1 FLFPPSLKMTTAN
14 AEPIALIGSAFR
26 FPGDSDTPS
35 KLWELLR
42 NPRDLLREVPE
53 DRFDADAFHHPDGRH
68 HGTSNVR
75 HSYFLD
81 QDPGEF
87 DNGFFNIP
95 AAEAEAIDP
104 QQRIL
109 METVYDSLCAGGQTI
124 EELRGSPTSVF
135 VGLMCDDWSGM
146 MGRDIE
152 TYPQYGATGTARSIM
167 SNRISYFFDWHG
179 PCMTIDTACSS
190 SLVAVHQA
198 IQTLHSGESKVAIA
212 AGANLILSPVMY
224 VAESKLS
231 MLSPNGRSRMWD
243 KDVDGYARGEGIAA
257 VVLKPLSAAIR
268 DNDNIECIIRAT
280 GVNQDGRTPGIT
292 MPSGTAQAALI
303 RDTYRRAGLD
313 IEKPEDRPQFF
324 HAHGTGTAA
333 GDPEEAQAISAAFY
347 SKHDVEDKLYV
358 GSIKTVIGHT
368 EGTAGLASLIGTSLA
383 LQNKIIPPNMH
394 FNTLNPKLE
403 PYYHHLEVPTQ
414 CIPWKESFPGQPRRA
429 SINSFGFG
437 GTNAHAI
444 LEEYKRPEND
454 TRQLKLDSSESASK
468 LLFSPLTFSAAS
480 ESSLNSILSSYLELL
495 QSNPKLNLR
504 DLAYSL
510 QSRTSTLPYR
520 VAIKGP
526 TKEDICDQMQGI
538 INGQIDSTV
547 GTRQLVK
554 QSQRILGVFT
564 GQGSQWARMGARLLE
579 SSSFVARR
587 MSELDQV
594 LAGVPIDLRPSW
606 KLQDLI
612 LAHPEYSRM
621 NDAAISQPVCTAV
634 QIVLVDLL
642 SAGRVKFNAV
652 VGHSS
657 GEIGASYAAGLLS
670 DRDAIRVAY
679 FRGLYAN
686 LAKSPNGSSKGSMM
700 AVGTT
705 FEDATDFCELEDF
718 EERIQIA
725 AQNSPSSITLS
736 GDEDA
741 VVEAVAIYQD
751 EGRFA
756 RQLKVDTAYHSAHV
770 ARCAESYRKALELCE
785 LDAPNPTGIK
795 WYSSVKSGRI
805 MEPGNMESQYWIE
818 NMVNPV
824 LFSSAV
830 TKAWTGSG
838 PFDIIL
844 EVGPHPVLKTPCLDT
859 IETISGQRPPYSGV
873 LRRGA
878 NDVQVLSDALGFVWT
893 ELGTG
898 SVDFRN
904 FESTISENNINS
916 KFLPALPKYP
926 FDHSKKFMSLS
937 RGSGLYRNAQGNPHP
952 LLGRRCQDRETLD
965 FIQWRNILSAREI
978 SWLRNHQ
985 IENQTILPAAGYV
998 CMAIEAVNDYAKDS
1012 NIGLIGIRDF
1022 HIDRAIV
1029 FNDSSPEIET
1039 LINLRI
1045 VSKTDES
1052 ITAEFSC
1059 SSGPVHERKSTMT
1072 FNTSGVVE
1080 VKFATL
1086 EAESLPAVEVDDLSL
1101 SNVDSDRFYNF
1112 LSGVGYNYTEPFR
1125 GITEIR
1131 RKADY
1136 ATGRLHD
1143 QSGSDWEDNLI
1154 VHPGMLDTA
1163 LQTGFAAFCCPGDER
1178 LWSLH
1183 VPTGIRSMLIN
1194 PYFTHTGIGKQR
1206 ELRYI
1211 TSTRQDREAKIY
1223 ADIHLSAGDS
1233 NHTFLQIEG
1242 TELVP
1247 LSPTG
1252 PSSDALLFSRLEY
1265 KVASPDAD
1273 AAALNYSYTQDEIQL
1288 SLDEERIA
1296 FYYFRRLLDSVT
1308 MEELDNSVPC
1318 YRHLVNY
1325 AKHMVPLVSTG
1336 QHTCV
1341 PASAQHDT
1349 EEYINDLIA
1358 KHHDEI
1364 SVRFLQSV
1372 GNNLPQAVK
1381 SGSSMLE
1388 HMFKDSMMDRMY
1400 DLGFGVGP
1408 INDILAQVVGQISHR
1423 YPHMNLLEIGAGTGA
1438 ATKRVL
1444 QTLGSAFSTYTFTD
1458 VSSSFFS
1465 KAQGSLKKFE
1475 DRMIFKTFDM
1485 VQSPESQGFD
1495 EGSYDVVIASN
1506 VLHITSNIQEAVQ
1519 NIRRLLKPGGYA
1531 VILDVAHNESLRIS
1545 LTMGSL
1551 PGWWLGTE
1559 SGRVLGPALTLPQ
1572 WDTLLNNCGFGGI
1585 DTATPSF
1592 HASNPLHVFC
1602 AQAVNER
1609 VEILRA
1615 PLTHPAKLT
1624 GSTPLVIVGG
1634 RQFETHR
1641 ICGQLNSTVG
1651 PMFASVHRFVSIE
1664 EMNSSGLAEGS
1675 TVLSLT
1681 ELDEPL
1687 LAMIT
1692 PQKIDALKTIWR
1704 QAKNILWVVNRS
1716 RGENAYSQMVN
1727 GIARCVRHEY
1737 PTMTLQILDF
1747 DCITKGTASMIADS
1761 VSNLQMLSNFAT
1773 ETHDEDL
1780 MWSLEPEIYFENGAK
1795 LIPRLLPCD
1804 ASNKRYN
1811 TTRRVVTEDVDPQHT
1826 NLTFSSEE
1834 GLPGVHQHS
1843 PLRINREL
1851 PFSCETR
1858 EIRVTHFLLSSL
1870 SIVSGAYLRLCIGV
1884 DTATQE
1890 GLFFASP
1897 MSESLAQVPEGWCI
1911 SLGQADPIAILTA
1924 ISSYILARA
1933 IKQSLSGYDTLLL
1946 HEPHPTVVQNLQN
1959 MLEDISISLQVT
1971 TSNKNAPKEW
1981 LYVDGNISQRR
1992 LKDILPAST
2001 TKFLDL
2007 SSSSMVSKV
2016 ITQCLP
2022 RNCHTIDP
2030 ATVLYPGIE
2039 LRAFVS
2045 AAEVGVVLKETWD
2058 RLIPVPLKA
2067 NSPPQSLPVVLLT
2080 TLTEPPAA
2088 GKSRFSIIDC
2098 TCPSVKA
2105 VVRPIDDGVLFR
2117 SDRTY
2122 FMVGLSGELGQSLCK
2137 WMVVHGA
2144 RHMVLTSRNPKV
2156 DSRFISSVK
2165 AMGADVRIMPMD
2177 VTSYESARGC
2187 YETVVKTMPP
2197 IAGVANGAMV
2207 LRDTPFENLDYDDFM
2222 TVLNPKVQGSL
2233 ILEDIFHDAPLDFF
2247 IFFSSTAAVKG
2258 NRAQSNYAAANQFM
2272 HSLAAKRKKRG
2283 AAASVINIGA
2293 VIGIGYVERDDVVNE
2308 FTFARM
2314 GFRPIAEQDIH
2325 HAFAEAMLVGTP
2337 TYNETCEV
2345 VTGISPLNP
2354 DDRAVD
2360 FFFSDLKFS
2369 HFVSQVP
2376 AEQATM
2382 SKTAN
2387 IQPVKVQLAK
2397 AKSKTHVL
2405 SIIQGMFGLESIL
2418 RKLKRKK
2425 SFTSPEFS
2433 LIVDDPINDKLTFVE
2448 QGIDSLMAVEVRSWF
2463 LKELGVDFAI
2473 LRILG
2478 GSSIAEFIDEA
2489 AKMLP
2494 SSIVDV
2500 SKLAGGQKVT
2510 AKPELPQPEP
2520 KAVPRDEGRSLVV
2533 NEERPTTSDHS
2544 SDTGSNGD
2552 NASTETSNSGVITP
2566 DLSLASTPVTPM
2578 ALSPMHFIKQPV
2590 NQSPESALPDEVI
2603 FPLSYSQSSFWFLNE
2618 YLTDKTTLNMTA
2630 MFKITGPLRVMDLEE
2645 AVNSTARR
2653 HEILRT
2659 RFLWTEEAEQREPMQ
2674 AVAPKPSLRLSQES
2688 IKSEAEADDVLKRV
2702 GKEPWDFRSRDPAKL
2717 LLLNLSDEVHFL
2729 VISMNHIMAD
2739 SYSFAVLLRDIGNA
2753 YSLGMLPRLPAE
2765 SQYRYFISQ
2774 QRGLHEI
2781 GGTQASIQY
2790 FRDALA
2796 PSSAYLQP
2804 IQLLPFAKT
2813 TTRQPLIRH
2822 SQEDAEIQ
2830 IDSVLKSKL
2839 RSIAKKHQS
2848 TSFHVY
2854 LSALKLLL
2862 FNILP
2867 ASTQEI
2873 FIGIADANR
2882 RDGNFQESIGLFL
2895 NLLPLRFHRSSADT
2909 IIASIIQTARD
2920 AAYGALSNSQVP
2932 FDVLLQELN
2941 IPRSNNYTPLFQV
2954 FLEYKQLSPDRP
2966 TWGECTVSG
2975 DTWIN
2980 MDTGYDLFLDV
2991 NEYTTTGCTINLRL
3005 QDTLYSK
3012 ESAELLL
3019 RSYVKVLEYIADAAD
3034 ATVGDVP
3041 TWSEHD
3047 IQAAL
3052 AAGSQVPL
3060 QPQWEPTLSARLDR
3074 MIQENG
3080 TRTALKD
3087 GNGVV
3092 LTYEQMGARIDYLT
3106 NTLLESG
3113 VKQGTVVG
3121 VLQEPSTDWICSL
3134 LSVLRA
3140 GCVYL
3145 PLDLKNSI
3153 PRLASIVKLAKP
3165 SVMLTD
3171 RSVSDKIAMI
3181 GADHATQFVVSD
3193 MKTPE
3198 QVEKSTNLAERDAP
3212 SVLLF
3217 TSGTTG
3223 EPKGVILRNENL
3235 IANAEA
3241 SSLIYPSG
3249 PDSVVLQQ
3257 TAFSFDFSL
3266 DQVLAAL
3273 TNGGCLYVVPSR
3285 SRGDPI
3291 AISKIMLEEKITY
3304 TSSTPSEFDLWL
3316 RYASEPLS
3324 RCDSW
3329 RFAFLAGESMSHNL
3343 ALEFHALKLPQL
3355 RVFNGFGP
3363 TEGTCIAAKIELDC
3377 QFPGDP
3383 VPDGFMMPGYTCAIV
3398 DENLNPVP
3406 TGVSGEIL
3414 LGGPCVASGY
3424 LNNPDAT
3431 KEKFIPDSF
3440 FGTPTSM
3447 YRTGDRGRLSADG
3460 NLYCEGRLAG
3470 DTQIKLRGFRIELG
3484 EVERAIVKHSDGAI
3498 SQAIVTLRGTGEESY
3513 LAAHVVFALELPVEA
3528 RERTIQVIRRSLPL
3542 PSYMRPSA
3550 IIPIDDIP
3558 RTAHLKIDRRAIQE
3572 LPIEQIDGK
3581 VANGEPE
3588 AVELTDA
3595 ELKLSELWRQ
3605 IIPLDPGPLTADSEF
3620 FSVGGSSILLVRLQ
3634 HLLKELFGA
3643 APELFSLMGAP
3654 ILGEMSAVIE
3664 ASPPSVTID
3673 WEAEAEL
3680 PEWAVQRNTDRSR
3693 NDGPVTILLTG
3704 SAGYIGRHL
3713 QPILANDE
3721 KVSRVFCLT
3730 RGPPPD
3736 ATNDNSKVSVIQT
3749 DISQPNLGVSDE
3761 LHATL
3766 TAEVD
3771 IIVHCAANRSFWDSH
3786 EVLRPDNYDSIKEL
3800 ARLATMTARVAPL
3813 HVFSSGAV
3821 ATYDNGSSPPQDGSD
3836 GYLSTKWVAE
3846 KFLRNFAEATKIP
3859 VYIHRPEATSL
3870 DTTESN
3876 SNATAVLDQL
3886 INISV
3891 QLGLRPTFHNITGSV
3906 HLQPVDP
3913 FVQSIH
3919 QTLHDSFGADSS
3931 SDCSQDPLTI
3941 LHHEATICVSTK
3953 DLEDRFNQEDS
3964 VRSLPDF
3971 PCLEWFGKAKRVGFS
3986 YVFTSWELVMGSD
3999 IQVVTRR

>member
-1 FLFPPSLKMTTAN
+1 MTTAN

-42 NPRDLLREVPE
+42 NPRDLLRKVPE
-53 DRFDADAFHHPDGRH
+53 DRFDADSFYHPDGRH

-109 METVYDSLCAGGQTI
+109 METVYDSLCAAGQTI

-135 VGLMCDDWSGM
+135 VGLMCDDWS
-146 MGRDIE
+146 
-152 TYPQYGATGTARSIM
+152 A
-167 SNRISYFFDWHG
+167 
-179 PCMTIDTACSS
+179 
-190 SLVAVHQA
+190 
-198 IQTLHSGESKVAIA
+198 
-212 AGANLILSPVMY
+212 MY

-268 DNDNIECIIRAT
+268 DNDNIECIVRAT

-347 SKHDVEDKLYV
+347 SKHDVHDKLYV

-383 LQNKIIPPNMH
+383 LQNKTIPPNMH

-403 PYYHHLEVPTQ
+403 PYYHHLQVPTQ

-454 TRQLKLDSSESASK
+454 PRQLELDSAESTSK
-468 LLFSPLTFSAAS
+468 LIFSPLTFSAAS
-480 ESSLNSILSSYLELL
+480 ELSLNSMLSSYLQHL
-495 QSNPKLNLR
+495 QSNPNLNLR

-526 TKEDICDQMQGI
+526 TKDDIRDQIQGI
-538 INGQIDSTV
+538 INGQIESTI

-554 QSQRILGVFT
+554 PSQRILGVFT

-579 SSSFVARR
+579 SSPFVARR
-587 MSELDQV
+587 MSELDAV
-594 LAGVPIDLRPSW
+594 LAGVPIELRPSW

-612 LAHPEYSRM
+612 LAHPQDSRM

-642 SAGRVKFNAV
+642 SAARVKFNAV

-657 GEIGASYAAGLLS
+657 GEIGAAYAAGLLS

-705 FEDATDFCELEDF
+705 LEDATDFCELEDF
-718 EERIQIA
+718 EDRIQIA

-770 ARCAESYRKALELCE
+770 APCADSYCKALGLCE

-795 WYSSVKSGRI
+795 WYSSVESGRI
-805 MEPGNMESQYWIE
+805 MELGNMESQYWID

-838 PFDIIL
+838 PFDIVL

-878 NDVQVLSDALGFVWT
+878 NDVQVLADALGFVWT
-893 ELGTG
+893 ELGAG
-898 SVDFRN
+898 SVDFGH
-904 FESTISENNINS
+904 FECTISENDIQS

-937 RGSGLYRNAQGNPHP
+937 RGSGVYRNAQGKPHP

-998 CMAIEAVNDYAKDS
+998 CMAIEAISDYAKDS

-1029 FNDSSPEIET
+1029 FNDSSPEMET

-1045 VSKTDES
+1045 VNKTDES

-1059 SSGPVHERKSTMT
+1059 SSGPVHERKSMMA

-1086 EAESLPAVEVDDLSL
+1086 EAGTLPTVDVDDLSL

-1136 ATGRLHD
+1136 ATGKLRD

-1194 PYFTHTGIGKQR
+1194 PYFTHTGIGKQK

-1211 TSTRQDREAKIY
+1211 TSTRQDIEAKIY
-1223 ADIHLSAGDS
+1223 ADIYLSAGDS

-1265 KVASPDAD
+1265 KLASPNAD
-1273 AAALNYSYTQDEIQL
+1273 AAALNSSYTQDEIQL

-1308 MEELDNSVPC
+1308 MEEVDNSMPY
-1318 YRHLVNY
+1318 YRHIVNY
-1325 AKHMVPLVSTG
+1325 AKHMVPIVSTG
-1336 QHTCV
+1336 QHACV

-1358 KHHDEI
+1358 KHHAEV

-1372 GNNLPQAVK
+1372 GDNLPQAIK

-1423 YPHMNLLEIGAGTGA
+1423 YPHMDLLEIGAGTGA

-1458 VSSSFFS
+1458 VSSSFFN
-1465 KAQGSLKKFE
+1465 KAQGGLKKFE

-1519 NIRRLLKPGGYA
+1519 NLRRLLKPGGYA

-1559 SGRVLGPALTLPQ
+1559 SGRVLGPALTLPK
-1572 WDTLLNNCGFGGI
+1572 WDTLLSKCGFGGI

-1615 PLTHPAKLT
+1615 PLTHPARLT
-1624 GSTPLVIVGG
+1624 GSTPLVIIGG
-1634 RQFETHR
+1634 RQFEIHR
-1641 ICGQLNSTVG
+1641 ICGQLASTVG
-1651 PMFASVHRFVSIE
+1651 AMFKSIQRFVSIE

-1687 LAMIT
+1687 FAMTT

-1716 RGENAYSQMVN
+1716 RGENAYSQMLN
-1727 GIARCVRHEY
+1727 GIARCIRHEY
-1737 PTMTLQILDF
+1737 PTITLQILDF
-1747 DCITKGTASMIADS
+1747 DCITKDTASMIADS
-1761 VSNLQMLSNFAT
+1761 VSNLQMLSDFAT
-1773 ETHDEDL
+1773 ETDDEDI
-1780 MWSLEPEIYFENGAK
+1780 MWSLEPEVYFENGLK
-1795 LIPRLLPCD
+1795 LIPRLLPCG
-1804 ASNKRYN
+1804 ASNRRYN
-1811 TTRRVVTEDVDPQHT
+1811 TTRRVVTEDVDPRNT
-1826 NLTFSSEE
+1826 DLTFSSEH
-1834 GLPGVHQHS
+1834 GLPGVQQHS
-1843 PLRINREL
+1843 PLRICREL
-1851 PFSCETR
+1851 PFICKKR
-1858 EIRVTHFLLSSL
+1858 KIRVTHFLLSSL
-1870 SIVSGAYLRLCIGV
+1870 RIVSGAYLRLCIGV

-1890 GLFFASP
+1890 EVFFASP
-1897 MSESLAQVPEGWCI
+1897 MTESLAQVPADWCI
-1911 SLGQADPIAILTA
+1911 PLGQADPIAILTA
-1924 ISSYILARA
+1924 ISSYLLARG
-1933 IKQSLSGYDTLLL
+1933 ITQSLSGYDTLLL
-1946 HEPHPTVVQNLQN
+1946 HDPHPTVVQTLLN
-1959 MLEDISISLQVT
+1959 MLEDMSISLQVT
-1971 TSNKNAPKEW
+1971 TSNWNSSNGW
-1981 LYVDGNISQRR
+1981 IYIDGNFSQRR
-1992 LKDILPAST
+1992 VKDILPAST

-2022 RNCHTIDP
+2022 RNCHVIDP
-2030 ATVLYPGIE
+2030 ETVLYPGID

-2045 AAEVGVVLKETWD
+2045 AAEVATVLKETWECSTS
-2058 RLIPVPLKA
+2058 VPLKA
-2067 NSPPQSLPVVLLT
+2067 ESLPVVPLT
-2080 TLTEPPAA
+2080 ALTEFSAA
-2088 GKSRFSIIDC
+2088 GESRFSIIDC

-2122 FMVGLSGELGQSLCK
+2122 FMVGLSGELGQSICK

-2156 DSRFISSVK
+2156 DPRFISLMK
-2165 AMGADVRIMPMD
+2165 GMGADVRVMPMD
-2177 VTSYESARGC
+2177 VTSYDSARSC

-2233 ILEDIFHDAPLDFF
+2233 ILEDLFHDDPLDFF

-2325 HAFAEAMLVGTP
+2325 HAFAEAMLVGNP

-2376 AEQATM
+2376 AEQATT

-2387 IQPVKVQLAK
+2387 NQPVKVQLAK

-2405 SIIQGMFGLESIL
+2405 SIIQGIFSL
-2418 RKLKRKK
+2418 RPPFLK
-2425 SFTSPEFS
+2425 SFLFRILADNSTHKPDSFLARLRRILQLS
-2433 LIVDDPINDKLTFVE
+2433 QDDPINDKLTFVE

-2478 GSSIAEFIDEA
+2478 GSSIAEFIDET

-2500 SKLAGGQKVT
+2500 SKLAVGQKET
-2510 AKPELPQPEP
+2510 AQPEPPQPEP
-2520 KAVPRDEGRSLVV
+2520 KAVPRDQGRSLVV
-2533 NEERPTTSDHS
+2533 NEERPTTSDYS
-2544 SDTGSNGD
+2544 SDTSSNGD
-2552 NASTETSNSGVITP
+2552 HDSTETSNSGVITP

-2578 ALSPMHFIKQPV
+2578 LLSPMHFIKQPA
-2590 NQSPESALPDEVI
+2590 NQSPDSALPDEVT

-2645 AVNSTARR
+2645 AVNSTAKR

-2659 RFLWTEEAEQREPMQ
+2659 RFLWTEEADSRQPMQ
-2674 AVAPKPSLRLSQES
+2674 AVAPKPSLRLSQET
-2688 IKSEAEADDVLKRV
+2688 IKSEAEANDVLKRV
-2702 GKEPWDFRSRDPAKL
+2702 GKEPWDFSSCDAAKL
-2717 LLLNLSDEVHFL
+2717 LLLSLSDELHFL

-2753 YSLGMLPRLPAE
+2753 YSSGILPRLPAE

-2813 TTRQPLIRH
+2813 TTRQPLSRH

-2830 IDSVLKSKL
+2830 IDSMLKSKL

-2862 FNILP
+2862 FNLLP
-2867 ASTQEI
+2867 ASTQDI

-2882 RDGNFQESIGLFL
+2882 RDGNFQDSIGLFL
-2895 NLLPLRFHRSSADT
+2895 NLLPLRFRRSCANTS
-2909 IIASIIQTARD
+2909 IASIIQTARD
-2920 AAYGALSNSQVP
+2920 ATYGALSHSQVP
-2932 FDVLLQELN
+2932 FDVLLKELN

-3019 RSYVKVLEYIADAAD
+3019 RSYIKVLEYIADTAD

-3041 TWSEHD
+3041 TWSELD

-3074 MIQENG
+3074 MIEENG
-3080 TRTALKD
+3080 TRNALKD
-3087 GNGVV
+3087 GNGAV
-3092 LTYEQMGARIDYLT
+3092 LTYEQMGARINYLT

-3113 VKQGTVVG
+3113 VEQGTVVG
-3121 VLQEPSTDWICSL
+3121 VLQEPSSDWICSL
-3134 LSVLRA
+3134 LSVIRA
-3140 GCVYL
+3140 GCIYL

-3171 RSVSDKIAMI
+3171 RSVSDKVAMI
-3181 GADHATQFVVSD
+3181 GADHTTQFVVSD
-3193 MKTPE
+3193 METPE
-3198 QVEKSTNLAERDAP
+3198 QVEKSSNLAERDAP
-3212 SVLLF
+3212 AVLLF

-3241 SSLIYPSG
+3241 SSLIYPAG

-3273 TNGGCLYVVPSR
+3273 TNGGCLYVVPSH

-3291 AISKIMLEEKITY
+3291 AISKLMLEEKITY

-3329 RFAFLAGESMSHNL
+3329 RFAFLAGESMNHNL
-3343 ALEFHALKLPQL
+3343 ALEFHALKLPHL

-3383 VPDGFMMPGYTCAIV
+3383 SPQVYPERSCLEVPAWHLAI
-3398 DENLNPVP
+3398 LTTPMRQ
-3406 TGVSGEIL
+3406 
-3414 LGGPCVASGY
+3414 
-3424 LNNPDAT
+3424 
-3431 KEKFIPDSF
+3431 KKKFIPDSF
-3440 FGTPTSM
+3440 FGTSTSM

-3513 LAAHVVFALELPVEA
+3513 LAAHVVFALELPVEV

-3581 VANGEPE
+3581 AVRGEQEP
-3588 AVELTDA
+3588 VELRDA

-3605 IIPLDPGPLTADSEF
+3605 IMPLDPGPLTADSDF

-3634 HLLKELFGA
+3634 HLLTESFGA

-3654 ILGEMSAVIE
+3654 ILSEMSAVIE
-3664 ASPPSVTID
+3664 ASRPSFAID

-3680 PEWAVQRNTDRSR
+3680 PEWAAQRNTDQSQ
-3693 NDGPVTILLTG
+3693 NDGPITILLTG

-3713 QPILANDE
+3713 KPILANDE
-3721 KVSRVFCLT
+3721 KISRIYCLT
-3730 RGPPPD
+3730 RGQLPD
-3736 ATNDNSKVSVIQT
+3736 ANNDNPKVSIIQT
-3749 DISQPNLGVSDE
+3749 DISQSNLGVSDE
-3761 LHATL
+3761 VYATL
-3766 TAEVD
+3766 IAVVD
-3771 IIVHCAANRSFWDSH
+3771 IIVHCAANRSFWDSY

-3821 ATYDNGSSPPQDGSD
+3821 VTYDSGSLPPQDGSE

-3846 KFLRNFAEATKIP
+3846 KFLRKFAEATNIP
-3859 VYIHRPEATSL
+3859 VYVHRPDPQACL
-3870 DTTESN
+3870 DTAESDN
-3876 SNATAVLDQL
+3876 SSVTAVLDQL

-3919 QTLHDSFGADSS
+3919 QTLHQSLRADSS
-3931 SDCSQDPLTI
+3931 QEPFKI
-3941 LHHEATICVSTK
+3941 LHHEATIRVSTK
-3953 DLEDRFNQEDS
+3953 DFEDRFDQEDS
-3964 VRSLPDF
+3964 VSSLPGF

-3999 IQVVTRR
+3999 SQVVTRR

>member
-1 FLFPPSLKMTTAN
+1 PSQGEGLFSHNLKMTPAS

-42 NPRDLLREVPE
+42 NPRDLLRKVPE
-53 DRFDADAFHHPDGRH
+53 DRFDADAFYHPDGRH

-75 HSYFLD
+75 HSYFVD

-95 AAEAEAIDP
+95 VAEAEAIDP

-146 MGRDIE
+146 IGRDIE
-152 TYPQYGATGTARSIM
+152 TYPQYAATGTARSIM

-212 AGANLILSPVMY
+212 AGANLILSPAMY

-333 GDPEEAQAISAAFY
+333 GDPEEAQAISTAFF
-347 SKHDVEDKLYV
+347 SKHDFHDKLYV

-383 LQNKIIPPNMH
+383 LQNKTIPPNMH

-403 PYYHHLEVPTQ
+403 PYYRHLEVPTQ
-414 CIPWKESFPGQPRRA
+414 CIPWKESHPGQPRRA

-444 LEEYKRPEND
+444 LEEYKRLEND
-454 TRQLKLDSSESASK
+454 THQLELDSSESTSK

-480 ESSLNSILSSYLELL
+480 EFSLNSTLSSYLEYL
-495 QSNPKLNLR
+495 QSDPNLSLR

-526 TKEDICDQMQGI
+526 TKDDIRAQLQGV
-538 INGQIDSTV
+538 INGQIESTI

-579 SSSFVARR
+579 SSPFVARR
-587 MSELDQV
+587 MSELDTV

-606 KLQDLI
+606 KLQELI
-612 LAHPEYSRM
+612 LAHPEDSKM

-642 SAGRVKFNAV
+642 NAARVKFNAV

-657 GEIGASYAAGLLS
+657 GEIGAAYAAGLLS

-686 LAKSPNGSSKGSMM
+686 LAKSPNGSSMGSMM

-705 FEDATDFCELEDF
+705 LEDATDFCELEDF

-736 GDEDA
+736 GDEEA

-770 ARCAESYRKALELCE
+770 APCAEAYRKALELCE
-785 LDAPNPTGIK
+785 LDAPSPTETK
-795 WYSSVKSGRI
+795 WYSSVQSGCI
-805 MEPGNMESQYWIE
+805 VEPDTLEPQYWID

-830 TKAWTGSG
+830 TEAWNGSG

-859 IETISGQRPPYSGV
+859 IETIFGNRPPYSGV

-878 NDVQVLSDALGFVWT
+878 NDVQVFSDALGFVWT
-893 ELGTG
+893 ELGAG
-898 SVDFRN
+898 SVDFGN
-904 FESTISENNINS
+904 FECIISENDIKS
-916 KFLPALPKYP
+916 KFLPSLPKYP

-937 RGSGLYRNAQGNPHP
+937 RGSGLYRNAHGQPHP
-952 LLGRRCQDRETLD
+952 LLGRRCQDRETMD
-965 FIQWRNILSAREI
+965 FVQWRNILSAREI

-998 CMAIEAVNDYAKDS
+998 CMAIEAISHYAKDS
-1012 NIGLIGIRDF
+1012 KIGLIGIRDF

-1045 VSKTDES
+1045 VSRTDES

-1059 SSGPVHERKSTMT
+1059 SSGAVHERKSTMA
-1072 FNTSGVVE
+1072 FNTSGTVE
-1080 VKFATL
+1080 VKFASL
-1086 EAESLPAVEVDDLSL
+1086 EPQALPPVDLDDLSL
-1101 SNVDSDRFYNF
+1101 SEVDSDRFYNF
-1112 LSGVGYNYTEPFR
+1112 LSAVGYNYTEPFR

-1136 ATGRLHD
+1136 ATGRILD

-1194 PYFTHTGIGKQR
+1194 PYFTHTGIGKQT
-1206 ELRYI
+1206 ELRYV
-1211 TSTRQDREAKIY
+1211 TATRQDREANIY

-1233 NHTFLQIEG
+1233 DHTFLQIEG

-1247 LSPTG
+1247 LTPTG
-1252 PSSDALLFSRLEY
+1252 PSNDALLFSRLEY
-1265 KVASPDAD
+1265 KLATPDAD
-1273 AAALNYSYTQDEIQL
+1273 SAALNLSYTQEEIQL

-1296 FYYFRRLLDSVT
+1296 FYYFRQLLELVT
-1308 MEELDNSVPC
+1308 TEELDKSVPY
-1318 YRHLVNY
+1318 YRHLFNY
-1325 AKHMVPLVSTG
+1325 AKHMVPIVSTG
-1336 QHTCV
+1336 QHACV
-1341 PASAQHDT
+1341 PACAQHDT
-1349 EEYINDLIA
+1349 EDYINDLIA
-1358 KHHDEI
+1358 KYPDEV
-1364 SVRFLQSV
+1364 SVHFLQSV

-1388 HMFKDSMMDRMY
+1388 HMFRDSMMDRMY

-1408 INDILAQVVGQISHR
+1408 INDILAHVVGQISHR

-1444 QTLGSAFSTYTFTD
+1444 PTLGSAFSTYTFTD
-1458 VSSSFFS
+1458 ISSSFFN
-1465 KAQGSLKKFE
+1465 KAQGSLKRFE

-1485 VQSPESQGFD
+1485 AQSPKSQGFD

-1506 VLHITSNIQEAVQ
+1506 VLHITSNIEEAVQ
-1519 NIRRLLKPGGYA
+1519 NLRRLLKPGGYA

-1551 PGWWLGTE
+1551 PGWWLGAE
-1559 SGRVLGPALTLPQ
+1559 SGRALGPALTLPQ

-1592 HASNPLHVFC
+1592 HAANPLHVFC

-1615 PLTHPAKLT
+1615 PLTHPARLT
-1624 GSTPLVIVGG
+1624 GFTPLVIVGG

-1641 ICGQLNSTVG
+1641 ICGQLISMVG

-1675 TVLSLT
+1675 TILSLT

-1687 LAMIT
+1687 LAMTT

-1737 PTMTLQILDF
+1737 PTITLQILDF
-1747 DCITKGTASMIADS
+1747 DCITKETASMIAES
-1761 VSNLQMLSNFAT
+1761 VSNLQMLSNFST
-1773 ETHDEDL
+1773 ETHDEDI
-1780 MWSLEPEIYFENGAK
+1780 MWSLEPEVYFENGVK

-1811 TTRRVVTEDVDPQHT
+1811 TTRRVVTEDVDPQ
-1826 NLTFSSEE
+1826 NADLTFSSEE
-1834 GLPGVHQHS
+1834 DLLGVQQHS
-1843 PLRINREL
+1843 PLRIHRAL
-1851 PFSCETR
+1851 PFICQTR
-1858 EIRVTHFLLSSL
+1858 KIRVTHFLLSSL
-1870 SIVSGAYLRLCIGV
+1870 SIVAGAYLRLCIGV
-1884 DTATQE
+1884 DTVTQE
-1890 GLFFASP
+1890 MLFAASP
-1897 MSESLAQVPEGWCI
+1897 MSESSTEVPADWCI
-1911 SLGQADPIAILTA
+1911 PLDQADPIAILDA
-1924 ISSYILARA
+1924 LSSYILARS
-1933 IKQSLSGYDTLLL
+1933 ITQSLSGCDALLL
-1946 HEPHPTVVQNLQN
+1946 HDPHPTVVKYLQNL
-1959 MLEDISISLQVT
+1959 LKDRPISLQVT
-1971 TSNKNAPKEW
+1971 TSNKNAPNGW
-1981 LYVDGNISQRR
+1981 LYVEKNYSQRR
-1992 LKDILPAST
+1992 VKDILPAST
-2001 TKFLDL
+2001 TTFLDL
-2007 SSSSMVSKV
+2007 SSASTFSQV
-2016 ITQCLP
+2016 IRKCLP
-2022 RNCHTIDP
+2022 RNCHIIDP
-2030 ATVLYPGIE
+2030 ATLLYPGIE
-2039 LRAFVS
+2039 LRPFVS
-2045 AAEVGVVLKETWD
+2045 AAEVAAVLKEAWD
-2058 RLIPVPLKA
+2058 RTISVPLKA
-2067 NSPPQSLPVVLLT
+2067 ESLPVVPLSA
-2080 TLTEPPAA
+2080 LTEYFAA
-2088 GKSRFSIIDC
+2088 GESRFSIIDC
-2098 TCPSVKA
+2098 TGTSVKA
-2105 VVRPIDDGVLFR
+2105 VICPIDDGVLFR
-2117 SDRTY
+2117 PDKTY

-2137 WMVVHGA
+2137 WMVAHGA
-2144 RHMVLTSRNPKV
+2144 RHVVLTSRNPKV
-2156 DSRFISSVK
+2156 DPRFISLMK
-2165 AMGADVRIMPMD
+2165 RMGADVRVMSMD
-2177 VTSYESARGC
+2177 VTSHQSARDC
-2187 YETVVKTMPP
+2187 YETIVKTMPP

-2233 ILEDIFHDAPLDFF
+2233 ILEDLFHDAPLDFF

-2325 HAFAEAMLVGTP
+2325 HAFAEAMLVGNPVYT
-2337 TYNETCEV
+2337 ETCEV

-2382 SKTAN
+2382 GMTAN
-2387 IQPVKVQLAK
+2387 NQPVKVQLAK
-2397 AKSKTHVL
+2397 AKTKAHVL
-2405 SIIQGMFGLESIL
+2405 SIIQDSFLARLRRIL
-2418 RKLKRKK
+2418 QL
-2425 SFTSPEFS
+2425 SQ
-2433 LIVDDPINDKLTFVE
+2433 DDPINDKLTFVE

-2473 LRILG
+2473 LKILG

-2489 AKMLP
+2489 VKMLP
-2494 SSIVDV
+2494 NSIVDV
-2500 SKLAGGQKVT
+2500 SQLAVGQKET
-2510 AKPELPQPEP
+2510 AKLELTHPEP
-2520 KAVPRDEGRSLVV
+2520 KAVLRDEGRSLVV
-2533 NEERPTTSDHS
+2533 NEERPTTSASS
-2544 SDTGSNGD
+2544 SDTSSNGD
-2552 NASTETSNSGVITP
+2552 NPSTETSNSGMITP

-2578 ALSPMHFIKQPV
+2578 VLSPTQFIKHPA
-2590 NQSPESALPDEVI
+2590 NQSPDEVT
-2603 FPLSYSQSSFWFLNE
+2603 FPLSYNQSAFWFLNE
-2618 YLTDKTTLNMTA
+2618 YLTDKTTLSMTA
-2630 MFKITGPLRVMDLEE
+2630 MFKITGPLRIKDLEE
-2645 AVNSTARR
+2645 AVTLTVKR
-2653 HEILRT
+2653 HDILRT
-2659 RFLWTEEAEQREPMQ
+2659 RFLWTEEADQRQPMQ
-2674 AVAPKPSLRLSQES
+2674 AVTPKAFFRLSQES
-2688 IKSEAEADDVLKRV
+2688 IESEAEANGVLERV
-2702 GKEPWDFRSRDPAKL
+2702 GKEPWISSSRDAAKL

-2739 SYSFAVLLRDIGNA
+2739 SYSFAVLLRDIGVA
-2753 YSLGMLPRLPAE
+2753 YSSGVLPQLRAE
-2765 SQYRYFISQ
+2765 SQYKYFVSQ

-2781 GGTQASIQY
+2781 GATQASVQY
-2790 FRDALA
+2790 FRDTLA

-2804 IQLLPFAKT
+2804 IQLLPFTKS
-2813 TTRQPLIRH
+2813 TTRQPLSRH
-2822 SQEDAEIQ
+2822 SQEEAEIQ

-2854 LSALKLLL
+2854 LTALKLLL
-2862 FNILP
+2862 FNLLP
-2867 ASTQEI
+2867 TSTQDI

-2882 RDGNFQESIGLFL
+2882 REGNFQDSIGLFL
-2895 NLLPLRFHRSSADT
+2895 NLLPLRFHRSSANT
-2909 IIASIIQTARD
+2909 SLGSVIQTARD
-2920 AAYGALSNSQVP
+2920 TTYGALAHSQVP
-2932 FDVLLQELN
+2932 FDVLLQELS
-2941 IPRSNNYTPLFQV
+2941 IPRSNSYTPLFQV

-2991 NEYTTTGCTINLRL
+2991 NEYSNTGCTINLRL

-3060 QPQWEPTLSARLDR
+3060 QPQWESTLSARLDR
-3074 MIQENG
+3074 MIEENG
-3080 TRTALKD
+3080 TRIALKD

-3092 LTYEQMGARIDYLT
+3092 LTYEQMGARIDFLT
-3106 NTLLESG
+3106 NTLLASG
-3113 VKQGTVVG
+3113 VAQGTIIG

-3153 PRLASIVKLAKP
+3153 PRLTNIVQLAKP

-3171 RSVSDKIAMI
+3171 RSVSDKVALI
-3181 GADHATQFVVSD
+3181 GVCHITEFVVSE

-3198 QVEKSTNLAERDAP
+3198 KIEKSRNVAERDAP
-3212 SVLLF
+3212 AVLLF

-3241 SSLIYPSG
+3241 SSLIYSVG
-3249 PDSVVLQQ
+3249 PDSIVLQQ

-3291 AISKIMLEEKITY
+3291 AISQIMLEQKITY
-3304 TSSTPSEFDLWL
+3304 ASSTPSEFDLWL
-3316 RYASEPLS
+3316 RYASQPLS
-3324 RCDSW
+3324 QCHSW
-3329 RFAFLAGESMSHNL
+3329 KFAVLAGESMSRNL

-3363 TEGTCIAAKIELDC
+3363 TEGTCIAAKIELDS

-3398 DENLNPVP
+3398 DEYLQPVP
-3406 TGVSGEIL
+3406 AGVSGEIL

-3424 LNNPDAT
+3424 LNNPDGT
-3431 KEKFIPDSF
+3431 REKFIPDSF
-3440 FGTPTSM
+3440 FGTSTSM
-3447 YRTGDRGRLSADG
+3447 YRTGDRGRLLADG
-3460 NLYCEGRLAG
+3460 KLYCEGRLAG

-3498 SQAIVTLRGTGEESY
+3498 SQAIVTLRGIGEESY
-3513 LAAHVVFALELPVEA
+3513 LAAHVVFALDLPVEV

-3581 VANGEPE
+3581 EAHGEE
-3588 AVELTDA
+3588 AAADLTDA

-3605 IIPLDPGPLTADSEF
+3605 IMPLDPGPLTAESDF
-3620 FSVGGSSILLVRLQ
+3620 FLVGGSSILLVRLQ
-3634 HLLKELFGA
+3634 HLLTESFGA
-3643 APELFSLMGAP
+3643 APELVSLMGAP
-3654 ILGEMSAVIE
+3654 VLGEMSLVIE
-3664 ASPPSVTID
+3664 ASRPSLTID
-3673 WEAEAEL
+3673 WEVEAEL
-3680 PEWAVQRNTDRSR
+3680 SEWAVQRNTDRSQ
-3693 NDGPVTILLTG
+3693 NDGPITILLTG

-3721 KVSRVFCLT
+3721 KVSQVFCLSRSPLT
-3730 RGPPPD
+3730 DG
-3736 ATNDNSKVSVIQT
+3736 TNGNPKVSLIQT

-3761 LHATL
+3761 VYAKLM
-3766 TAEVD
+3766 AEVD
-3771 IIVHCAANRSFWDSH
+3771 IIVHCAANRSFWDRY

-3800 ARLATMTARVAPL
+3800 ARLATMTARSAPL

-3821 ATYDNGSSPPQDGSD
+3821 ATYDNGTFPLQDGSE

-3846 KFLRNFAEATKIP
+3846 KFLRKFAEATKIP
-3859 VYIHRPEATSL
+3859 VYIHRPEPQACL
-3870 DTTESN
+3870 DTTESD
-3876 SNATAVLDQL
+3876 SSSVTPVLDQL

-3913 FVQSIH
+3913 FVQSIR
-3919 QTLHDSFGADSS
+3919 QTLHESLGADSS
-3931 SDCSQDPLTI
+3931 SDCSQTPFKI
-3941 LHHEATICVSTK
+3941 LHHEATIHVSTK
-3953 DLEDRFNQEDS
+3953 DIEDRFNHDDS
-3964 VRSLPDF
+3964 VRALPGF

-3999 IQVVTRR
+3999 SQVVARR

>member
-1 FLFPPSLKMTTAN
+1 MTATS

-42 NPRDLLREVPE
+42 NPRDLLRKIPE
-53 DRFDADAFHHPDGRH
+53 DRFDADAFYHPDGRH

-75 HSYFLD
+75 HSYFVD

-95 AAEAEAIDP
+95 VAEAEAIDP
-104 QQRIL
+104 QQRML

-152 TYPQYGATGTARSIM
+152 TYPQYAATGTARSIM

-212 AGANLILSPVMY
+212 AGANLILSPGRDPLIIISNLKKILLTRLAAMY

-257 VVLKPLSAAIR
+257 VVLKTLSAAIR

-333 GDPEEAQAISAAFY
+333 GDPEEAQAISTAFY
-347 SKHDVEDKLYV
+347 SKHDFHDKLYV

-368 EGTAGLASLIGTSLA
+368 EGTAGLASLIATSLA
-383 LQNKIIPPNMH
+383 LQNKTIPPNMH

-403 PYYHHLEVPTQ
+403 PFYRHLEVPTQ
-414 CIPWKESFPGQPRRA
+414 CIPWKESYPGQPRRA

-454 TRQLKLDSSESASK
+454 PRQLELDSSHSASK

-480 ESSLNSILSSYLELL
+480 ELSLNSMLSSYLEYL
-495 QSNPKLNLR
+495 QSNPNLNLH

-526 TKEDICDQMQGI
+526 TKDDICDQFQGI
-538 INGQIDSTV
+538 IGGQIESTV
-547 GTRQLVK
+547 ETRQLVK

-579 SSSFVARR
+579 SSPFMARR
-587 MSELDQV
+587 MSELDTV

-606 KLQDLI
+606 KLQELI
-612 LAHPEYSRM
+612 LAHPEDSRI

-642 SAGRVKFNAV
+642 NAARVKFDAV

-657 GEIGASYAAGLLS
+657 GEIGAAYAAGLLT

-686 LAKSPNGSSKGSMM
+686 LAKSPNSSSKGSMM

-705 FEDATDFCELEDF
+705 LEDATEFCELEDF

-741 VVEAVAIYQD
+741 VVEAVAIYND

-770 ARCAESYRKALELCE
+770 APCAESYRNALELCE
-785 LDAPNPTGIK
+785 LDAPSPTGIR
-795 WYSSVKSGRI
+795 WYSSVQSGHV
-805 MEPGNMESQYWIE
+805 MEPHNLDAQYWID

-859 IETISGQRPPYSGV
+859 IETISGHRPPYSGV

-878 NDVQVLSDALGFVWT
+878 NDVEVFSDALGFVWT
-893 ELGTG
+893 ELGAG

-904 FESTISENNINS
+904 FECTISENDIKS
-916 KFLPALPKYP
+916 KFLPTLPKYP

-937 RGSGLYRNAQGNPHP
+937 RGSGLYRNAQGKPHP

-978 SWLRNHQ
+978 SWLKNHQ

-998 CMAIEAVNDYAKDS
+998 CMAIEAISDYAKDS
-1012 NIGLIGIRDF
+1012 KIGLIGIRDF

-1029 FNDSSPEIET
+1029 FNDNSPEIET

-1052 ITAEFSC
+1052 VTAEFSC
-1059 SSGPVHERKSTMT
+1059 SSGAVHERKSMMA
-1072 FNTSGVVE
+1072 FNTSGTVE
-1080 VKFATL
+1080 VKFASL
-1086 EAESLPAVEVDDLSL
+1086 EPDALPPVDLDDLSL
-1101 SNVDSDRFYNF
+1101 SEVDSDRFYNF

-1136 ATGRLHD
+1136 ATGRICD
-1143 QSGSDWEDNLI
+1143 QSGSDWEDSLI

-1163 LQTGFAAFCCPGDER
+1163 LQTAFAAFCCPGDER

-1194 PYFTHTGIGKQR
+1194 PYFTHTGIGKQT
-1206 ELRYI
+1206 ELQYV
-1211 TSTRQDREAKIY
+1211 TATRQDREAKIY

-1247 LSPTG
+1247 LTPTG
-1252 PSSDALLFSRLEY
+1252 PSNDALLFSRLEY
-1265 KVASPDAD
+1265 KLATPDAD
-1273 AAALNYSYTQDEIQL
+1273 SAALNFSYTQEDIQL

-1296 FYYFRRLLDSVT
+1296 FYYFRQLLQLVT
-1308 MEELDNSVPC
+1308 MDELDRSVPY
-1318 YRHLVNY
+1318 YRHLLNY

-1336 QHTCV
+1336 QHACV
-1341 PASAQHDT
+1341 PACAQHDT
-1349 EEYINDLIA
+1349 EGYINDLIA
-1358 KHHDEI
+1358 KHPDEV

-1372 GNNLPQAVK
+1372 GKNLPQAVK

-1408 INDILAQVVGQISHR
+1408 INDILAHVVGQISHR
-1423 YPHMNLLEIGAGTGA
+1423 YPHMNLLEIA
-1438 ATKRVL
+1438 
-1444 QTLGSAFSTYTFTD
+1444 AFSIRHR
-1458 VSSSFFS
+1458 
-1465 KAQGSLKKFE
+1465 GGLKKFE

-1506 VLHITSNIQEAVQ
+1506 VLHISSNIQEAVQ
-1519 NIRRLLKPGGYA
+1519 NLRRLLKPGGYA

-1551 PGWWLGTE
+1551 PGWWLGAE

-1572 WDTLLNNCGFGGI
+1572 WDTFLSNCGFGGI

-1592 HASNPLHVFC
+1592 HATNPLHVFC

-1615 PLTHPAKLT
+1615 PLTHPARLK
-1624 GSTPLVIVGG
+1624 GFTPLVIVGG

-1641 ICGQLNSTVG
+1641 ICGQLVSMVG

-1687 LAMIT
+1687 LAMTT

-1727 GIARCVRHEY
+1727 GIARCIRHEY
-1737 PTMTLQILDF
+1737 PAITLQILDF
-1747 DCITKGTASMIADS
+1747 DCITKETASMIADS
-1761 VSNLQMLSNFAT
+1761 VSNLQMLSNFSI
-1773 ETHDEDL
+1773 ETHDEDI
-1780 MWSLEPEIYFENGAK
+1780 MWSLEPEVYIENGVK

-1811 TTRRVVTEDVDPQHT
+1811 TTRRVVTEDVDPQKT
-1826 NLTFSSEE
+1826 DLTFASEE
-1834 GLPGVHQHS
+1834 DRPGVQQHS
-1843 PLRINREL
+1843 PLRIHRAL
-1851 PFSCETR
+1851 SFICQTR
-1858 EIRVTHFLLSSL
+1858 RIRVTHFLLSSL

-1890 GLFFASP
+1890 RLFFASS
-1897 MSESLAQVPEGWCI
+1897 MAESSTEVPADWCI
-1911 SLGQADPIAILTA
+1911 ALDQGDPIAILNT
-1924 ISSYILARA
+1924 ISSYLLARS
-1933 IKQSLSGYDTLLL
+1933 ITQSLTGYDTLLL
-1946 HEPHPTVVQNLQN
+1946 HDPHSTVVQSLHK
-1959 MLEDISISLQVT
+1959 MLEDMSISLQVT
-1971 TSNKNAPKEW
+1971 TSKRNAPNGW
-1981 LYVDGNISQRR
+1981 LYVDKNFSQRR
-1992 LKDILPAST
+1992 VKDILPAFT

-2007 SSSSMVSKV
+2007 SSSSMVSEV
-2016 ITQCLP
+2016 ITKCLP
-2022 RNCHTIDP
+2022 RNCHIIDS
-2030 ATVLYPGIE
+2030 ATLLYPGIE

-2045 AAEVGVVLKETWD
+2045 AAEVAAVLKEAWD
-2058 RLIPVPLKA
+2058 RTIPVPLKA
-2067 NSPPQSLPVVLLT
+2067 ESLPVVPLA
-2080 TLTEPPAA
+2080 TLTEYSAA
-2088 GKSRFSIIDC
+2088 GESRFSIIDC
-2098 TCPSVKA
+2098 TGPSVKA
-2105 VVRPIDDGVLFR
+2105 LVRPIDDGMLFR
-2117 SDRTY
+2117 PDRTY

-2144 RHMVLTSRNPKV
+2144 RHVVLTSRNPKV
-2156 DSRFISSVK
+2156 DPRFISLMK
-2165 AMGADVRIMPMD
+2165 RMGADMRIMPMD
-2177 VTSYESARGC
+2177 VTSHESAQHC

-2233 ILEDIFHDAPLDFF
+2233 ILEDLFHDAPLDFF

-2325 HAFAEAMLVGTP
+2325 HAFAEAMLVGNPAYT
-2337 TYNETCEV
+2337 ETCEV

-2387 IQPVKVQLAK
+2387 NQPVKVQLAK
-2397 AKSKTHVL
+2397 AKTKIHVL
-2405 SIIQGMFGLESIL
+2405 SIIQDSFLARLRRIL
-2418 RKLKRKK
+2418 QL
-2425 SFTSPEFS
+2425 PQ
-2433 LIVDDPINDKLTFVE
+2433 DDPINEKLTFVE

-2478 GSSIAEFIDEA
+2478 GSSITEFIDEA

-2494 SSIVDV
+2494 SSIVDI
-2500 SKLAGGQKVT
+2500 SKLAVGQKET
-2510 AKPELPQPEP
+2510 AKIEMAQPEP
-2520 KAVPRDEGRSLVV
+2520 ESIPRDEARSLGVSG
-2533 NEERPTTSDHS
+2533 EIPTSSGSS
-2544 SDTGSNGD
+2544 SDTSSDGD
-2552 NASTETSNSGVITP
+2552 DSSLDTSKSGTFTP

-2578 ALSPMHFIKQPV
+2578 LLSPTDFIRHPASQLPG
-2590 NQSPESALPDEVI
+2590 SALPDELTY
-2603 FPLSYSQSSFWFLNE
+2603 PLSYNQSAFWFLNE

-2630 MFKITGPLRVMDLEE
+2630 MFKVTGLLRIMDLEE
-2645 AVNSTARR
+2645 AVTLTVKR
-2653 HEILRT
+2653 HDILRT
-2659 RFLWTEEAEQREPMQ
+2659 RFLWTEEADQRRPVQ
-2674 AVAPKPSLRLSQES
+2674 AVTPKAFVGISQES
-2688 IKSEAEADDVLKRV
+2688 IESEAEANGVLERV
-2702 GKEPWDFRSRDPAKL
+2702 GEEPWDSSSSDAAKVL
-2717 LLLNLSDEVHFL
+2717 LLELSDEIHFL
-2729 VISMNHIMAD
+2729 IISMNHIMAD
-2739 SYSFAVLLRDIGNA
+2739 SYSFAVLLRDIGVA
-2753 YSLGMLPRLPAE
+2753 YSSGILPKLPAE
-2765 SQYRYFISQ
+2765 SQYRYFVSQ
-2774 QRGLHEI
+2774 QRGLHEV

-2790 FRDALA
+2790 FQDTLA

-2804 IQLLPFAKT
+2804 IQLLPFAKS
-2813 TTRQPLIRH
+2813 TTRQRLSRH
-2822 SQEDAEIQ
+2822 SQEEAEIQ

-2839 RSIAKKHQS
+2839 RSIAKQHQS

-2854 LSALKLLL
+2854 LSALQLLL
-2862 FNILP
+2862 FNLLP
-2867 ASTQEI
+2867 RSTQDI

-2882 RDGNFQESIGLFL
+2882 RDGNFQDSIGLFL
-2895 NLLPLRFHRSSADT
+2895 NLLPLRFHRSSANAT
-2909 IIASIIQTARD
+2909 IASVIQTARD
-2920 AAYGALSNSQVP
+2920 ATYGALSNSQVP

-2966 TWGECTVSG
+2966 NWGECTVNG

-2980 MDTGYDLFLDV
+2980 MNTGYDLFLDV
-2991 NEYTTTGCTINLRL
+2991 NEYTNTGCTINLRL

-3012 ESAELLL
+3012 KSAELLL
-3019 RSYVKVLEYIADAAD
+3019 RSYVKVLEYIADASD
-3034 ATVGDVP
+3034 ATVGGVP

-3047 IQAAL
+3047 IQPAL

-3060 QPQWEPTLSARLDR
+3060 QPRWEPTLSARLDK
-3074 MIQENG
+3074 MIEEND
-3080 TRTALKD
+3080 TRIALKD
-3087 GNGVV
+3087 GNEVV
-3092 LTYEQMGARIDYLT
+3092 LNYEQMGARIDYLT
-3106 NTLLESG
+3106 NTLLASG
-3113 VKQGTVVG
+3113 VEKGTVVG

-3140 GCVYL
+3140 GCIYL
-3145 PLDLKNSI
+3145 PLDLKNSV

-3165 SVMLTD
+3165 SIMLTD
-3171 RSVSDKIAMI
+3171 RSVSDKVAMI
-3181 GADHATQFVVSD
+3181 DASHATEFVVSD

-3198 QVEKSTNLAERDAP
+3198 QVEKSRNLAERDAP
-3212 SVLLF
+3212 AVLLF

-3241 SSLIYPSG
+3241 SSLIYPAG
-3249 PDSVVLQQ
+3249 PDLVVLQQ

-3285 SRGDPI
+3285 IRGDPI
-3291 AISKIMLEEKITY
+3291 AISQIMLEEKITY

-3324 RCDSW
+3324 RCHSW
-3329 RFAFLAGESMSHNL
+3329 RFAFLAGESMSRNL
-3343 ALEFHALKLPQL
+3343 ALEFHALKLSQL

-3363 TEGTCIAAKIELDC
+3363 TEGTCIAAKIELDY

-3383 VPDGFMMPGYTCAIV
+3383 VPDGFPMPGYTCVIV
-3398 DENLNPVP
+3398 DESLQPVP
-3406 TGVSGEIL
+3406 AAVSGEIL

-3431 KEKFIPDSF
+3431 REKFIPDSF
-3440 FGTPTSM
+3440 FGTSKSM
-3447 YRTGDRGRLSADG
+3447 YRTGDRGRLLADG
-3460 NLYCEGRLAG
+3460 TLYCEGRLAG

-3484 EVERAIVKHSDGAI
+3484 EIERSIVKHSDGAI

-3513 LAAHVVFALELPVEA
+3513 LAAHVVFALDLPVEA

-3550 IIPIDDIP
+3550 IIAIDDIP

-3581 VANGEPE
+3581 EAHGEE
-3588 AVELTDA
+3588 AAVDLTDA

-3605 IIPLDPGPLTADSEF
+3605 IMPLDPGPLTADSEF
-3620 FSVGGSSILLVRLQ
+3620 FLVGGSSILLVRLQ
-3634 HLLKELFGA
+3634 HLLTESFGA
-3643 APELFSLMGAP
+3643 APELVSMMGAP

-3664 ASPPSVTID
+3664 ASRPSFTID

-3680 PEWAVQRNTDRSR
+3680 PEWAVQHNTDRSQ
-3693 NDGPVTILLTG
+3693 NNGPITILLTG
-3704 SAGYIGRHL
+3704 STGYIGRHL

-3721 KVSRVFCLT
+3721 KISRVFCLS
-3730 RGPPPD
+3730 RGPPTD
-3736 ATNDNSKVSVIQT
+3736 STNGNPKVSIIQT
-3749 DISQPNLGVSDE
+3749 DISQPNLGISDE
-3761 LHATL
+3761 LYATL
-3766 TAEVD
+3766 IAEVD
-3771 IIVHCAANRSFWDSH
+3771 IIVHCAANRSFWDRY

-3800 ARLATMTARVAPL
+3800 AQLATMTARSAPL

-3821 ATYDNGSSPPQDGSD
+3821 ATYDNSSLPPQDGSE

-3846 KFLRNFAEATKIP
+3846 KFLRKFAEVTRIS
-3859 VYIHRPEATSL
+3859 VYIHRPEPQACL
-3870 DTTESN
+3870 DTTQS
-3876 SNATAVLDQL
+3876 SSSVTAVLDQL

-3919 QTLHDSFGADSS
+3919 KTLHDSLGADSS
-3931 SDCSQDPLTI
+3931 FDCSQDHFKI
-3941 LHHEATICVSTK
+3941 LHHEATLRVSTK
-3953 DLEDRFNQEDS
+3953 DIEERFNQDDS
-3964 VRSLPDF
+3964 VRGLPGF
-3971 PCLEWFGKAKRVGFS
+3971 PCLEWFGKAKRVGLS

-3999 IQVVTRR
+3999 SQVVTRR